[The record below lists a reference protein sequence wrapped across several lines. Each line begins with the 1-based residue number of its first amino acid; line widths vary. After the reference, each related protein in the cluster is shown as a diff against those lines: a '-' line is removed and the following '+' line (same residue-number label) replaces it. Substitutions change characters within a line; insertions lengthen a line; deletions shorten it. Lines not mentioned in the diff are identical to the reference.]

1 MSSSEQTWGIL
12 VAAGRGDRFGGSKH
26 DITLDGEPMWMH
38 ARRSLLDGS
47 VAQIVVVGD
56 VPGGIEGGRR
66 RQDSVANGLA
76 QIPVSARYVLV
87 HDAARPLASSDL
99 VRRVIQ
105 RLHQG
110 DVAGVVPVIPLPDTV
125 KEIDDDEVVRTVD
138 RSQLAAS
145 QTPQGFVTEVLRRAH
160 SSSETDVTDDAMAVE
175 ALGERVVTVPGEPGN
190 LKITYP
196 EDLQLAAVLRTAA
209 HG

>member
-1 MSSSEQTWGIL
+1 
-12 VAAGRGDRFGGSKH
+12 
-26 DITLDGEPMWMH
+26 
-38 ARRSLLDGS
+38 
-47 VAQIVVVGD
+47 
-56 VPGGIEGGRR
+56 
-66 RQDSVANGLA
+66 
-76 QIPVSARYVLV
+76 
-87 HDAARPLASSDL
+87 
-99 VRRVIQ
+99 VIQ